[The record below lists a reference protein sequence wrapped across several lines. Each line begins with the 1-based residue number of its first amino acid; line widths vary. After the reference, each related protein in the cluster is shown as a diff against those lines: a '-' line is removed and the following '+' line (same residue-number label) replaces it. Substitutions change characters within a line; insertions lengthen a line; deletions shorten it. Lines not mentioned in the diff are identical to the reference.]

1 MIVAGKVEQEIIG
14 VFSRDITQL
23 LSINRISK
31 ILNKA
36 YPHINGIVNSLIK
49 EDVLQKKQIGKSCM
63 CSINLESSKAVA
75 LLSLVGSQK
84 KEDVKKNIE
93 SELILLQ
100 KKFRIYTIFSREKSI
115 YFVLD
120 HIYDS
125 EAIKKQAKSL
135 KRFNLV
141 FYSVQDFQSSIL
153 KTPSLVV
160 DNVILYS
167 SEKYYELIN
176 DIRSELMGRVM
187 FQ

>member
-1 MIVAGKVEQEIIG
+1 VIIAGKVEQEIIS

-75 LLSLVGSQK
+75 LLSLIGSQK
-84 KEDVKKNIE
+84 KDKVKKNIDD
-93 SELILLQ
+93 ELLLIQ
-100 KKFRIYTIFSREKSI
+100 KKFRIYTIFSRQNSI

-125 EAIKKQAKSL
+125 EAIKKYARSL
-135 KRFNLV
+135 KKHDLI
-141 FYSVQDFQSSIL
+141 FYTMQDFQSSIL
-153 KTPSLVV
+153 KTPSMVI